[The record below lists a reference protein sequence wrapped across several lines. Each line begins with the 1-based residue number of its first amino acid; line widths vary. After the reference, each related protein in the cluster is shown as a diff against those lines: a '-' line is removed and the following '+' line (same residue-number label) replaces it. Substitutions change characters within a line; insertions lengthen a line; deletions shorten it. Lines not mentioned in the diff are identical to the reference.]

1 MRRSIRRIPRKQE
14 EIFKIKTDSNFIGLL
29 RLGFLGILILAQV
42 AILILLSIWVAEV
55 FIWYLV
61 ITAVLSILCAL
72 SVIVSDKNSLSKTVW
87 ILFLLVFF
95 PVSFIV
101 YILASDKLFLEAI
114 RKNIKRY
121 LIEQSSGFLKV

>member
-29 RLGFLGILILAQV
+29 RLGFLGIIILAQV

-72 SVIVSDKNSLSKTVW
+72 SVMVSD
-87 ILFLLVFF
+87 
-95 PVSFIV
+95 
-101 YILASDKLFLEAI
+101 
-114 RKNIKRY
+114 
-121 LIEQSSGFLKV
+121 